1 MKTSPRVII
10 SNIIKLFRRIPHMVT
25 CPDCKGKKIIKQ
37 YLSNSWVGYRYIKC
51 PKCKGRGTIL
61 SSKAKSKGVHNYED

>member
-10 SNIIKLFRRIPHMVT
+10 SNIIKLFRRFT
-25 CPDCKGKKIIKQ
+25 DRQRCPKCGGMGEVQSLIIGI
-37 YLSNSWVGYRYIKC
+37 YDKC